1 MEPDEFNMTFLQ
13 MLGGYKWSLLFLAML
28 IVIVTAYDVILIAN
42 HANRDR
48 IKNGLTALLVTGS
61 ICAALGIFAQI
72 HGIWE
77 ALEAI
82 MEAADISPRI
92 VMYGLKVSF
101 ASTLFGLGSFV
112 VSGLFWLGLS
122 AWKAGKTDLIEQDD
136 KNQI

>member
-13 MLGGYKWSLLFLAML
+13 MLGEYKYSLLPLAML
-28 IVIVTAYDVILIAN
+28 IIIIAVYDLILIAN
-42 HANRDR
+42 KANPDR
-48 IKNGLTALLVTGS
+48 LKNGLTALLVTGS
-61 ICAALGIFAQI
+61 LCAALGIFAQI

-101 ASTLFGLGSFV
+101 ASTIFGLGSFV

-122 AWKAGKTDLIEQDD
+122 AWNARMSRIYDKITGK
-136 KNQI
+136 

>member
-1 MEPDEFNMTFLQ
+1 MESDEFNMTFLQ
-13 MLGGYKWSLLFLAML
+13 MLGEYKWSLLPLAML
-28 IVIVTAYDVILIAN
+28 IIIIAVYDAILIVNKAN
-42 HANRDR
+42 HDR

-82 MEAADISPRI
+82 MAASDISPMI

-112 VSGLFWLGLS
+112 VSGIFWLGLS
-122 AWKAGKTDLIEQDD
+122 AWNAGTSSLYDKITD
-136 KNQI
+136 K

>member
-1 MEPDEFNMTFLQ
+1 MAPDEFNMTFLQ
-13 MLGGYKWSLLFLAML
+13 MLGEYKWSLLPLALL
-28 IVIVTAYDVILIAN
+28 IIVLAIYDAFLIAN
-42 HANRDR
+42 HSNQNR

-82 MEAADISPRI
+82 MEAADISPQI

-101 ASTLFGLGSFV
+101 ASTLFGLGSLV
-112 VSGLFWLGLS
+112 VSGLFWLILS
-122 AWKAGKTDLIEQDD
+122 AWNAGTSNTAKIND
-136 KNQI
+136 